1 MHPYFSVY
9 LISAHPETA
18 HRSSLHGTPHWVA
31 PEVLYALPYTTAVD
45 IWSFGATVIKM
56 AEGRPCLH
64 DVSERMAMDLIR
76 QRLRPYL
83 WDSQQVC

>member
-1 MHPYFSVY
+1 M
-9 LISAHPETA
+9 
-18 HRSSLHGTPHWVA
+18 A
-31 PEVLYALPYTTAVD
+31 PEVLSALPYTTAVD
-45 IWSFGATVIKM
+45 IWSFGATVVEM
-56 AEGRPCLH
+56 AEGRPYLH